1 MAHQNFVL
9 GTSVGNLVPQRGVGG
24 QPVEQAVSVP
34 VADRFRGVLV
44 RSPWQAAHRRYA
56 GRLRLK

>member
-9 GTSVGNLVPQRGVGG
+9 GTAVGELVPQWGVGG

-34 VADRFRGVLV
+34 VADGFRSILV
-44 RSPWQAAHRRYA
+44 CAPLAAHRDCVD
-56 GRLRLK
+56 RLRLK

>member
-9 GTSVGNLVPQRGVGG
+9 GTAVGELVPEWGVGG
-24 QPVEQAVSVP
+24 QPVEQTLMVP

-44 RSPWQAAHRRYA
+44 RAPWQAAHRDCV
-56 GRLRLK
+56 GRLQIK

>member
-9 GTSVGNLVPQRGVGG
+9 GTSVGELVPQGGVGG

-44 RSPWQAAHRRYA
+44 RSLRQAAHTYYIVQFRF
-56 GRLRLK
+56 K

>member
-9 GTSVGNLVPQRGVGG
+9 GTSVGDLVPEWGVGG

-34 VADRFRGVLV
+34 VADRFRSVLV
-44 RSPWQAAHRRYA
+44 RALWPVAHIDCVVRFRF
-56 GRLRLK
+56 K

>member
-9 GTSVGNLVPQRGVGG
+9 GTSVGDLVPEWGVGG

-44 RSPWQAAHRRYA
+44 RPLWRAAHTSYTVRFPI
-56 GRLRLK
+56 